1 MKQAKTKKIKLFEI
15 NSKAG
20 HTCHSWFSHHKLIMS
35 EVLDF
40 DNGSE
45 SISDII
51 YESNMTDMELQ
62 AEDAER

>member
-1 MKQAKTKKIKLFEI
+1 MFCVT
-15 NSKAG
+15 S
-20 HTCHSWFSHHKLIMS
+20 HTHYISAEMS

-51 YESNMTDMELQ
+51 YESNMTEMELH
-62 AEDAER
+62 AEDVGRYVKYS

>member
-1 MKQAKTKKIKLFEI
+1 M
-15 NSKAG
+15 
-20 HTCHSWFSHHKLIMS
+20 SHQTHYILAEMS

-51 YESNMTDMELQ
+51 YEDNLTEMELH
-62 AEDAER
+62 AEDVGRYVKYS